1 RLIDDPAL
9 TSAPIPCSTGR
20 CRVFALDVLP
30 ADLSAQPEAWWN
42 ANAWS
47 YAPDNT
53 WNATPGTA
61 LAGTGLARRDPQFV
75 IEEVEEVTDSLT
87 IPPTG
92 PPPSRIYYRITS
104 AAQGGT
110 NTAQAVVQST
120 FTRRFNCTARP
131 TRTETDQRSMSRITQ
146 TIHKATW
153 LAGVG
158 PMVVFS
164 GSSVAAPLELQDVP
178 LFLSTGAE
186 PNVMLMVDNSG
197 SMSNIVP
204 DEPYDPNTVYLTSC
218 PSTRRV
224 STSTEVQL

>member
-1 RLIDDPAL
+1 MFNESTMHSRQSGAVLVVSLLLLLVMTILALSASQATRMQERMAGNSRDADLAFQSAEAGLRNGERLIDDPAL

-120 FTRRFNCTARP
+120 FARRFN
-131 TRTETDQRSMSRITQ
+131 
-146 TIHKATW
+146 
-153 LAGVG
+153 
-158 PMVVFS
+158 
-164 GSSVAAPLELQDVP
+164 
-178 LFLSTGAE
+178 
-186 PNVMLMVDNSG
+186 
-197 SMSNIVP
+197 
-204 DEPYDPNTVYLTSC
+204 
-218 PSTRRV
+218 
-224 STSTEVQL
+224 